1 MTTQIQQEAKP
12 EVAEAEAVRLER
24 RMPWNTLPEIDENP
38 APNAADSA
46 PELLLNREWLVT
58 NGLGGYASGTLSGVA
73 TRRYHGLLVSAL
85 PAPLGRILMLCQMS
99 EVLRLPDHSVVTL
112 GGEAPHLREFRLEAG
127 MPVWR
132 YEAFGYVLEK
142 RVFLAHLQNTV
153 FVRYTLREGSGVL
166 RLEMHPSLHVRP
178 HDAPV
183 STPLGL
189 PFCVKAVSGRYEI
202 NSAWAAVPPLRLR
215 ISGANPTFTVTGRQV
230 EGVYY
235 EIEDR
240 RGYESLGDL
249 WVPGFF
255 AADLAVGDEAAL
267 IASTEPWEV
276 IEALNP
282 GEALESELERRERL
296 LAAAD
301 PRARESMPAELVLAA
316 DQFVVTPGRAEDA
329 ARAHAAGDES
339 RSVIAGYHWFTDW
352 GRDTMISL
360 EGLTL
365 TTGRHLEAGYILRSF
380 ARHVRDGLIPNFFP
394 EGDRDGLY
402 HTADATL
409 WYFHALDRYLEA
421 TRDTITLDLLLPVLL
436 DIVDHH
442 LRGTRF
448 GIGVD
453 ARDGLLRQGAE
464 GYQLTW
470 MDAKVD
476 DWVVTPRRGKAVEI
490 NALWYNALRLLE
502 QWVRDRQP
510 DAAGQAAADALGG
523 HAEKARA
530 SFNQRF
536 WYAEGG
542 YLYDVVDGTGNGVNG
557 PEGDDPACRPNQIFA
572 FALRHPILDRE
583 RWEPVLHTV
592 RDQLLTPVG
601 LRSLSPNHPD
611 FKARYDGNLRARDA
625 AYHQGTVW
633 AWLIGPYID
642 AWLRVHPDDKK
653 GARELLQGFLHHL
666 GEACLGQ
673 ISEVFDAEEPWTPR
687 GCVAQA
693 WSVAEV
699 LRGWVK
705 TG

>member
-1 MTTQIQQEAKP
+1 MTTQIRQEAKP
-12 EVAEAEAVRLER
+12 AVAEAEAVRLER
-24 RMPWNTLPEIDENP
+24 RMPWSTQTEIDESP
-38 APNAADSA
+38 APDAA

-85 PAPLGRILMLCQMS
+85 PAPVGRILMLCQMS

-112 GGEAPHLREFRLEAG
+112 GGEVHVGKTGRKTADGQTAPGNGHLRELRLEAG

-153 FVRYTLREGSGVL
+153 FVRYTLREGPGVL

-189 PFCVKAVSGRYEI
+189 PFSVQAVSGRYEI

-215 ISGANPTFTVTGRQV
+215 VTGANPTFTVTGRKV

-235 EIEDR
+235 ELEDR
-240 RGYESLGDL
+240 RGYEPVGDL

-255 AADLAVGDEAAL
+255 AADLAAGDEAAL
-267 IASTEPWEV
+267 IASTEAWEV
-276 IEALNP
+276 IEALNS

-301 PRARESMPAELVLAA
+301 PRAQEATPAELVLAS
-316 DQFVVTPGRAEDA
+316 DQFVVIPGRSEDA

-339 RSVIAGYHWFTDW
+339 KSVIAGYHWFTDW

-380 ARHVRDGLIPNFFP
+380 ARHVRDGLIPNYFP
-394 EGDRDGLY
+394 EGDRDGVY

-421 TRDTITLDLLLPVLL
+421 TGDTITLDLLLPVLV

-442 LRGTRF
+442 LRGTR
-448 GIGVD
+448 
-453 ARDGLLRQGAE
+453 
-464 GYQLTW
+464 
-470 MDAKVD
+470 
-476 DWVVTPRRGKAVEI
+476 
-490 NALWYNALRLLE
+490 
-502 QWVRDRQP
+502 
-510 DAAGQAAADALGG
+510 
-523 HAEKARA
+523 
-530 SFNQRF
+530 
-536 WYAEGG
+536 
-542 YLYDVVDGTGNGVNG
+542 
-557 PEGDDPACRPNQIFA
+557 
-572 FALRHPILDRE
+572 
-583 RWEPVLHTV
+583 
-592 RDQLLTPVG
+592 
-601 LRSLSPNHPD
+601 
-611 FKARYDGNLRARDA
+611 
-625 AYHQGTVW
+625 
-633 AWLIGPYID
+633 
-642 AWLRVHPDDKK
+642 
-653 GARELLQGFLHHL
+653 
-666 GEACLGQ
+666 
-673 ISEVFDAEEPWTPR
+673 
-687 GCVAQA
+687 
-693 WSVAEV
+693 
-699 LRGWVK
+699 
-705 TG
+705 